1 MTRHRRRA
9 AGDRGAVAVEFALI
23 LPVLLLIVVGTI
35 EFGRVYSQVQVYN
48 GSARE
53 GARCAAVMAQSF
65 ATCRSLGDVQ
75 QTHQRRLRPVRGPA
89 SRRHHDGWGRRD
101 RLHGLDDRSDRQRF
115 LEPTAPSRYPVLGQ
129 RHRDPHD
136 QSELPMRVN
145 PMWRMLRRT
154 HRDESGAVLMVV
166 AVTLLV
172 LIGMLV
178 LTVDLGRAVAV
189 KREMVSGT
197 DAAVIAAAH
206 ECALGH
212 SYGQATAA
220 ANAILAQNKSGA
232 VLNGPI
238 SAPGCGVTPTE
249 PQLVTVHTKV
259 PIDYF
264 FAGIFGFNS
273 GEVGADAVAEWGV
286 VAGGLGV
293 PVTVDLQQ
301 LMNCGIT
308 PDPPSPAEVD
318 GCQLDYPKDTLQEP
332 RWGVLDLDQ
341 VGRPGRGALL
351 GAGERLDRPHQ
362 QRRRLRPA
370 AGARVRLHR
379 QRVVGLGVG
388 IAGGAAPALPGVGP
402 GPVRGHGQA
411 EQRRRSAAPTAP
423 ARTSTRSERRATTAR
438 STRRTSWGGSS
449 CSSRTCPSTVRTSP

>member
-1 MTRHRRRA
+1 
-9 AGDRGAVAVEFALI
+9 
-23 LPVLLLIVVGTI
+23 
-35 EFGRVYSQVQVYN
+35 
-48 GSARE
+48 
-53 GARCAAVMAQSF
+53 
-65 ATCRSLGDVQ
+65 
-75 QTHQRRLRPVRGPA
+75 
-89 SRRHHDGWGRRD
+89 
-101 RLHGLDDRSDRQRF
+101 
-115 LEPTAPSRYPVLGQ
+115 
-129 RHRDPHD
+129 
-136 QSELPMRVN
+136 
-145 PMWRMLRRT
+145 
-154 HRDESGAVLMVV
+154 MVV

-259 PIDYF
+259 HDRLLLRRDLRIQF
-264 FAGIFGFNS
+264 RRGGGRCGRRVGRRGGRAGRAGH
-273 GEVGADAVAEWGV
+273 GRPPAAHELWDHARPAVARRGRRLPARLPEGHA
-286 VAGGLGV
+286 AG
-293 PVTVDLQQ
+293 
-301 LMNCGIT
+301 T
-308 PDPPSPAEVD
+308 PMGRPGS
-318 GCQLDYPKDTLQEP
+318 
-332 RWGVLDLDQ
+332 DQ

-411 EQRRRSAAPTAP
+411 DQRRRWAAPTAP